1 MRNRKTSKSGTAA
14 FASRRCALQSRQ
26 TALKAEQAA
35 LRADVRCLPK
45 RPKAHL
51 TVFLMAI
58 EHDMQRF
65 RERKRI
71 ERDISGALFVL
82 DRFSYSVTLSS

>member
-1 MRNRKTSKSGTAA
+1 
-14 FASRRCALQSRQ
+14 
-26 TALKAEQAA
+26 
-35 LRADVRCLPK
+35 
-45 RPKAHL
+45 
-51 TVFLMAI
+51 MAI